1 MTTTKAKKTFKTMR
15 GMEMTANK
23 LMSAINQRLK
33 IFYEPASIEINRS
46 CGKYIEVEVSNRNTY
61 MLTMVEVD
69 IVREVVNDL
78 LKDYNKDCWYIKFD
92 TTPMYCPGTES
103 FLHIPTMVIVLMVDD
118 IEPKEK

>member
-23 LMSAINQRLK
+23 LMSAINQRFK
-33 IFYEPASIEINRS
+33 IFDEPASVEINRS
-46 CGKYIEVEVSNRNTY
+46 CCKYIEVEVGNRNTY

-78 LKDYNKDCWYIKFD
+78 LKGYSKDCWYIKFD
-92 TTPMYCPGTES
+92 TTPIYCPGTES
-103 FLHIPTMVIVLMVDD
+103 FLHIPTMVIVL
-118 IEPKEK
+118 ILENI